1 MNRQNGTRPA
11 GRARTLALA
20 LALASLTGLAGPC
33 APAWRAAA
41 QAAAPATATP
51 ATAMP
56 ATAMPSAAEILARLD
71 ANLSF
76 SSIRY
81 KGRIEISSGGATRT
95 KSMTAMAIGRD
106 KAFVEFTNPEDRGTR
121 YLKLGQDL
129 WMYFPREADTVK
141 ISGHLL
147 KEGMMGSDMS
157 YEDALESRDYS
168 VMYTASVRGRETV
181 DGRDCWVVE
190 LTATVR
196 TAPYERR
203 VIWIDAERW
212 ISVKEEMY
220 ARSGKLLK
228 TSRVLEAR
236 RMGQR
241 WFPVKSELVSALRSG
256 TRTVF
261 YLDEVELDPVLD
273 QRQFTMAALT
283 K

>member
-1 MNRQNGTRPA
+1 MRTIMNRQNGTRPA

-41 QAAAPATATP
+41 QSTGTAPSTVAAA
-51 ATAMP
+51 
-56 ATAMPSAAEILARLD
+56 PSAAEILARLD

-81 KGRIEISSGGATRT
+81 TGRIEISIGGATRT

>member
-1 MNRQNGTRPA
+1 
-11 GRARTLALA
+11 
-20 LALASLTGLAGPC
+20 
-33 APAWRAAA
+33 
-41 QAAAPATATP
+41 
-51 ATAMP
+51 
-56 ATAMPSAAEILARLD
+56 
-71 ANLSF
+71 
-76 SSIRY
+76 
-81 KGRIEISSGGATRT
+81 
-95 KSMTAMAIGRD
+95 
-106 KAFVEFTNPEDRGTR
+106 
-121 YLKLGQDL
+121 
-129 WMYFPREADTVK
+129 MYFPREADTVK

>member
-1 MNRQNGTRPA
+1 MNRQNGMRPA
-11 GRARTLALA
+11 GRGRALALA
-20 LALASLTGLAGPC
+20 LALACLSGVAGPSS
-33 APAWRAAA
+33 PAWQAAA
-41 QAAAPATATP
+41 QTAGAGVAAA
-51 ATAMP
+51 
-56 ATAMPSAAEILARLD
+56 PSAAELLARLD
-71 ANLSF
+71 ANMSF

-81 KGRIEISSGGATRT
+81 TGRMEISIGGATRS

-261 YLDEVELDPVLD
+261 YLDEVELDPDLD